1 MDAIFNV
8 INEYVF
14 SYVMRFIML
23 LTSQNFALTIFLFTL
38 IINLALIPLSIK
50 SQKSSVQ
57 QTLIKPKLHGELKAI
72 NSEIKG
78 IVNIIPAIFGAS
90 GLIFFCITIEIM
102 LERIAA
108 ANERIGIIQFH
119 CAFERF
125 SVKCGI
131 SVRLIPKKLKSIG
144 LIASLIIA
152 TFPAMASGA
161 TKPGAEIWEIR
172 VNSER
177 ISGVS

>member
-57 QTLIKPKLHGELKAI
+57 QTLIKPKLDLLK
-72 NSEIKG
+72 KKY
-78 IVNIIPAIFGAS
+78 GADQKTLFLS
-90 GLIFFCITIEIM
+90 QKRKAR
-102 LERIAA
+102 RI
-108 ANERIGIIQFH
+108 
-119 CAFERF
+119 
-125 SVKCGI
+125 
-131 SVRLIPKKLKSIG
+131 
-144 LIASLIIA
+144 
-152 TFPAMASGA
+152 
-161 TKPGAEIWEIR
+161 
-172 VNSER
+172 
-177 ISGVS
+177 